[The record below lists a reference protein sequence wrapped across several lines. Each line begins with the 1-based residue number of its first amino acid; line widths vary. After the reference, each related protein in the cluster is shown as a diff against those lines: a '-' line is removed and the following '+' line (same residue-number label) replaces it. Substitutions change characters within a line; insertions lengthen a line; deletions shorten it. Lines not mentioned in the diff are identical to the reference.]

1 MKTEICKEQYVASM
15 TAMPA
20 SSEEQNRSLKQKLS
34 RQELSLQQC
43 YVMIRRE
50 QVVAR
55 AVIYD
60 ELSYIGNLTLED
72 VEQSEADQ
80 FVGDVVKRLE
90 DVYKRQA
97 QDKVLE
103 LARQLAPYQGH
114 IRVHVVPFTDLQLAI
129 YKNCD
134 ESYAITI
141 MRRMMYRIAQHL
153 CEQQHCLAIVNG
165 ESIGQVASQTLESMQ
180 TINCVTT
187 MPVIRPVAC
196 MDKVEIINVSR
207 AIDTYDISIQPF
219 EDCCTCLLYTSHGD
233 VLCGNDE
240 EGSVSCGCQ
249 SGACPYQQCR
259 YNTGAFGSAEKSLLW
274 TVCTLSEQL

>member
-1 MKTEICKEQYVASM
+1 MTGRIDGAGGYPVGVGGKALVMLSGGIDSPVASYLTM
-15 TAMPA
+15 KRGVAIECVHYA
-20 SSEEQNRSLKQKLS
+20 SPPYTSQ
-34 RQELSLQQC
+34 
-43 YVMIRRE
+43 
-50 QVVAR
+50 A
-55 AVIYD
+55 
-60 ELSYIGNLTLED
+60 
-72 VEQSEADQ
+72 
-80 FVGDVVKRLE
+80 
-90 DVYKRQA
+90 A

-141 MRRMMYRIAQHL
+141 MRRMMYRIAQRL

-187 MPVIRPVAC
+187 TPVIRPVAC

-219 EDCCTCLLYTSHGD
+219 EDCCTIFTPKNPVTKPTIQRSERLEARFDY
-233 VLCGNDE
+233 E
-240 EGSVSCGCQ
+240 
-249 SGACPYQQCR
+249 
-259 YNTGAFGSAEKSLLW
+259 SLLQECIEK
-274 TVCTLSEQL
+274 TEHVDVYPKAKLDEDIF